1 MDILQDFD
9 PIVVGTIPIGIDI
22 DSSDLD
28 IICFWQDQ
36 HFFNQKLA
44 DNFMIFEAFQIR
56 IVTINS
62 ELTTIANFHI
72 DHLEF
77 EIFGQN
83 VPSKSQ
89 FGYRHMLLEN
99 KLLLERGEDFRQEI
113 INLKQQGYKTEPAFA
128 KVLGMEGDPYQALL
142 KLEMACP

>member
-56 IVTINS
+56 AVTISNES
-62 ELTTIANFHI
+62 TTVANFRV

-89 FGYRHMLLEN
+89 FGYRHMLVEN

>member
-56 IVTINS
+56 AVTISNES
-62 ELTTIANFHI
+62 TTVANFRV

-77 EIFGQN
+77 EILDKMF
-83 VPSKSQ
+83 
-89 FGYRHMLLEN
+89 H
-99 KLLLERGEDFRQEI
+99 
-113 INLKQQGYKTEPAFA
+113 LKVSSGIGTC
-128 KVLGMEGDPYQALL
+128 LL
-142 KLEMACP
+142 KINYYWKGERISGKKLSI

>member
-36 HFFNQKLA
+36 HFFNRKLA

-89 FGYRHMLLEN
+89 FGYRHMLVEN

>member
-89 FGYRHMLLEN
+89 FGYRHMLVEN